1 MRPSMVQSPVQ
12 QITVAEMIAN
22 VIMQRTDRVFGLIG
36 NGNVD
41 LMSTL
46 TAVHF
51 PLTTVRH
58 EVAAVTAADAYFRA
72 TGQMAVATA
81 TYGAGSA
88 NKASGL
94 AQAQFARTPRVPVVG
109 EAPTTGRRPFDI
121 DQQTVTAGLNIP
133 LLTVDEHNL
142 SAIMHQAFDMAADG
156 QEPVVVL
163 VPYDLNAASVEHHN
177 DDAGNYTPVALP

>member
-1 MRPSMVQSPVQ
+1 MVQSPVQ

-46 TAVHF
+46 TSVHF

-72 TGQMAVATA
+72 TGQTAVATA
-81 TYGAGSA
+81 TYGAGFTNMA
-88 NKASGL
+88 TGL
-94 AQAQFARTPRVPVVG
+94 AGAQLARSPMVAGAR
-109 EAPTTGRRPFDI
+109 ESPTRGR
-121 DQQTVTAGLNIP
+121 T
-133 LLTVDEHNL
+133 
-142 SAIMHQAFDMAADG
+142 
-156 QEPVVVL
+156 
-163 VPYDLNAASVEHHN
+163 
-177 DDAGNYTPVALP
+177 

>member
-1 MRPSMVQSPVQ
+1 MVQSPGQ
-12 QITVAEMIAN
+12 QITVAEMIAT

-36 NGNVD
+36 NGNAD

-46 TAVHF
+46 TSAHF
-51 PLTTVRH
+51 PLTTMRH
-58 EVAAVTAADAYFRA
+58 EVAVVTAAHAYSLA
-72 TGQMAVATA
+72 TGLMAVATA
-81 TYGAGSA
+81 TYGAGFTNMA
-88 NKASGL
+88 TGL
-94 AQAQFARTPRVPVVG
+94 AEAQLARSPMVAVVG

-133 LLTVDEHNL
+133 MLTVDEHIL

-163 VPYDLNAASVEHHN
+163 V
-177 DDAGNYTPVALP
+177 